1 MMNSPPIRS
10 DKNRGRRHERLG
22 EAWFVAVT
30 LAGWRKFHR
39 ADSDTAAG
47 ERTF

>member
-1 MMNSPPIRS
+1 MANSSPVRS

-30 LAGWRKFHR
+30 PAGWRNFIELI
-39 ADSDTAAG
+39 ATAAAG
-47 ERTF
+47 EEPL

>member
-39 ADSDTAAG
+39 ADSDRG
-47 ERTF
+47 GRRKSF